1 MMTVRINL
9 DDVFYVQRNFCHH
22 HPPFGQYILAY
33 PVRLATFNLKISHDP
48 DIDEYL
54 SSDALIR
61 IILILY
67 ADFRG
72 CKFAGLD

>member
-1 MMTVRINL
+1 MFSMFNAISVIIIPLLGN
-9 DDVFYVQRNFCHH
+9 
-22 HPPFGQYILAY
+22 ILAY

-61 IILILY
+61 IILIVY